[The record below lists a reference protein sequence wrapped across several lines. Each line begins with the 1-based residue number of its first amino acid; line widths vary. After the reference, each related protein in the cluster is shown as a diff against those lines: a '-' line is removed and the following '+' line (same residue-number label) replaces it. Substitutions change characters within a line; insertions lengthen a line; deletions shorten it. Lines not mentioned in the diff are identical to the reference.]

1 MPVPQLAKEKIKR
14 RIKLKRYKEESVAEI
29 SLEFSPEIPFNDP
42 ISLET
47 LTEESELYLSSL

>member
-14 RIKLKRYKEESVAEI
+14 RIKLKRYKEESLAEI
-29 SLEFSPEIPFNDP
+29 TLEFSQQFSLIDP

-47 LTEESELYLSSL
+47 LAEESEYYFYL